1 MSIPSHSNIV
11 RVIFTIYSLVMKHL
25 NIKSAIQFSPQRI
38 KVESKPD
45 EEATSPTATTPTKVF
60 TQPSVA
66 SALYQDTGLQ
76 SEDIKGS
83 FGGEQMS
90 RLQDMEGGVIILRYM
105 WSFVM
110 SS

>member
-1 MSIPSHSNIV
+1 M
-11 RVIFTIYSLVMKHL
+11 
-25 NIKSAIQFSPQRI
+25 
-38 KVESKPD
+38 ESKPD

-90 RLQDMEGGVIILRYM
+90 GLPDIWRVESLSSDTCGHRDEFLKGVIP
-105 WSFVM
+105 
-110 SS
+110 